1 MIETVLRGGMIGFA
15 IAAPVGPIGLLCIK
29 RTLESGPVT
38 GVMTGLGAASADA
51 VYGLVV
57 ALGFGVLASVLL
69 DYTAYLQISGGVL
82 LLILGLAPMLKK
94 TTDKPAQLRY
104 SISEKSGGQ
113 IIAFGSTFAL
123 TLTNPLTIISFI
135 GAIAALSGASE
146 LSNSA
151 ASGLAVV
158 IGVFLGSVTWWLML
172 VGVVMAVRTSISSN
186 LQKTIGNLSS
196 LLLVGFGLYA
206 IYLGSK
212 GLS

>member
-29 RTLESGPVT
+29 RTLESGPAT

-51 VYGLVV
+51 IYGLVV

-69 DYTAYLQISGGVL
+69 GYTAYLQISGGVL
-82 LLILGLAPMLKK
+82 LLILGLTPMLKK
-94 TTDKPAQLRY
+94 TANKPAQLRD
-104 SISEKSGGQ
+104 SIGEKRGGQ

-135 GAIAALSGASE
+135 GAIAALSGTSE

-172 VGVVMAVRTSISSN
+172 VGLVMAVRTSISSN